1 MPKKRR
7 FMIELKSVKCNV
19 EEQETTI
26 QISRA
31 DGIIRL
37 YTSDN
42 TRISKMQKLI
52 NAKGTEWKLD
62 KAAYNK
68 DGEPT
73 GYFFSCSNKKMLS
86 LRAKPTERAPM
97 SEEQK
102 AKIAEALAEY
112 RSKN

>member
-1 MPKKRR
+1 M
-7 FMIELKSVKCNV
+7 ELKSVKCNA

-26 QISRA
+26 TISRA
-31 DGIIRL
+31 DGVIHL

-42 TRISKMQKLI
+42 TRVTKMQKLL
-52 NAKGTEWKLD
+52 NTKGTEWKLD
-62 KAAYNK
+62 KVTYNK

-73 GYFFSCSNKKMLS
+73 GYFFSCNNKKMLS
-86 LRAKPTERAPM
+86 LRAKPAEHAPM

-102 AKIAEALAEY
+102 DKIAEALAEY

>member
-1 MPKKRR
+1 M
-7 FMIELKSVKCNV
+7 ELKSVKCNA

-26 QISRA
+26 TINRTE
-31 DGIIRL
+31 GIIRL

-42 TRISKMQKLI
+42 TRINKMQKLL
-52 NAKGTEWKLD
+52 NAKGSEWKLD
-62 KAAYNK
+62 KVTYNK

-73 GYFFSCSNKKMLS
+73 GYFFSCNNKKMLS
-86 LRAKPTERAPM
+86 LRAKPAEHAPM

>member
-1 MPKKRR
+1 M
-7 FMIELKSVKCNV
+7 ELKPVKCNV

-26 QISRA
+26 TINRT
-31 DGIIRL
+31 DGIIHL

-42 TRISKMQKLI
+42 TRINKMQKLL
-52 NAKGTEWKLD
+52 NAKGSEWKFD
-62 KAAYNK
+62 KVTYNK

-86 LRAKPTERAPM
+86 LRAKSVEHAPM

-102 AKIAEALAEY
+102 TALTERLTKT

>member
-86 LRAKPTERAPM
+86 LRAKPAEYAPM

-102 AKIAEALAEY
+102 TALAERFAKT

>member
-1 MPKKRR
+1 ME
-7 FMIELKSVKCNV
+7 IKSVKCNA

-26 QISRA
+26 TISRA
-31 DGIIRL
+31 DGVIHL

-42 TRISKMQKLI
+42 TRVTKMQKLL
-52 NAKGTEWKLD
+52 NTKGTEWKLD
-62 KAAYNK
+62 KVTYNK

-73 GYFFSCSNKKMLS
+73 GYFFSCSNKKMLG
-86 LRAKPTERAPM
+86 LRAKSTEHAPM

-102 AKIAEALAEY
+102 AALTERLTKT

>member
-1 MPKKRR
+1 MPDKRR

-31 DGIIRL
+31 DGIIHL

-73 GYFFSCSNKKMLS
+73 GYFFSCSNKKMLG
-86 LRAKPTERAPM
+86 LRAKSTEHAPM

-102 AKIAEALAEY
+102 AKIAETLAKA
-112 RSKN
+112 RSRN

>member
-1 MPKKRR
+1 M
-7 FMIELKSVKCNV
+7 ELKPVKCNV

-26 QISRA
+26 TINRT
-31 DGIIRL
+31 DGIIHL

-42 TRISKMQKLI
+42 TRISKMQKLL

-62 KAAYNK
+62 KVTYNK

-73 GYFFSCSNKKMLS
+73 GYFFSCNNKKMLS
-86 LRAKPTERAPM
+86 LRAKSAERAPM

-102 AKIAEALAEY
+102 TKIAEVLAKA

>member
-1 MPKKRR
+1 M
-7 FMIELKSVKCNV
+7 ELKSVKCNA

-26 QISRA
+26 TISRA
-31 DGIIRL
+31 DGVIHL

-42 TRISKMQKLI
+42 TRVTKMQKLL
-52 NAKGTEWKLD
+52 NTKGTEWKLD
-62 KAAYNK
+62 KVTYNK

-86 LRAKPTERAPM
+86 LRAKSVEHAPM
-97 SEEQK
+97 SEGQK
-102 AKIAEALAEY
+102 AALAERLTKT

>member
-1 MPKKRR
+1 M
-7 FMIELKSVKCNV
+7 ELKSVKCNA

-26 QISRA
+26 TISRA
-31 DGIIRL
+31 DGVIHL

-42 TRISKMQKLI
+42 TRVTKMQKLL
-52 NAKGTEWKLD
+52 NTKDTEWKLD
-62 KAAYNK
+62 KVTYNK

-73 GYFFSCSNKKMLS
+73 GYFFSCNNKKMLS
-86 LRAKPTERAPM
+86 LRAKPAEHAPM

>member
-1 MPKKRR
+1 M
-7 FMIELKSVKCNV
+7 ELKSVKCNA

-26 QISRA
+26 TISRT
-31 DGIIRL
+31 DGIIHL

-42 TRISKMQKLI
+42 TRINKMQKLL
-52 NAKGTEWKLD
+52 NTKGTEWKLD
-62 KAAYNK
+62 KVTYNK

-86 LRAKPTERAPM
+86 LRAKSVEHTPM

-102 AKIAEALAEY
+102 EALTERLTKT